1 MDIQLQTY
9 IAHKKR
15 RLAEAIAQEKRC
27 LSSME
32 SHLAKLNLNDHYGKE
47 YMGAVKEGIERQ
59 RNVVKALKMQYD
71 KTPILRTLEEILTV
85 IAKEDTAYLLRRYQL
100 EGYTP
105 DTEKDLAS
113 MIALIENIEFKEN
126 LRIETERKT
135 PEGFKN
141 AQDKNIELP
150 VDGYLLCTSLIHTPE
165 FSIISFESS
174 YMVEREILSG
184 RGLNNMFTFNMIVLY
199 NGELKKYHI
208 TNKKGTVLNKHQ
220 IEGMS
225 DKTASKLN
233 VVWED

>member
-150 VDGYLLCTSLIHTPE
+150 V
-165 FSIISFESS
+165 
-174 YMVEREILSG
+174 
-184 RGLNNMFTFNMIVLY
+184 
-199 NGELKKYHI
+199 
-208 TNKKGTVLNKHQ
+208 
-220 IEGMS
+220 
-225 DKTASKLN
+225 
-233 VVWED
+233 